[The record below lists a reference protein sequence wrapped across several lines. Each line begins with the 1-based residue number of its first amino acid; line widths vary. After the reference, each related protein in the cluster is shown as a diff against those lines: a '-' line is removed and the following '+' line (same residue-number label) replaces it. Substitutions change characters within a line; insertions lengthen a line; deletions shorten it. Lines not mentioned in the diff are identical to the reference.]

1 MIVNRHNRCVDR
13 AHAGGIMWAVK
24 FGSVKTTLGPSGRTE
39 NRLRQTLRR
48 NTSRWSVGARKRC
61 QEKSESSEVRVL
73 SASVPTGGRREN
85 FTLMWPCRFTR
96 QGHALEGRP

>member
-24 FGSVKTTLGPSGRTE
+24 FGSVKISLGQSGRAE
-39 NRLRQTLRR
+39 VRQTLRR
-48 NTSRWSVGARKRC
+48 NTSRWSVGVRKRC
-61 QEKSESSEVRVL
+61 QVKSESSEVRVL
-73 SASVPTGGRREN
+73 SASVPTGGTREN